1 MKTSEEMKKI
11 KAQSVSELASELAKS
26 KAKLTDL
33 KKDLAVGKLK
43 KTSDIKKTKK
53 NIARIQT
60 ILREKLEAELEKGE
74 AKEKN
79 AK

>member
-1 MKTSEEMKKI
+1 MRISEETKKI
-11 KAQSVSELASELAKS
+11 KAKSISELASELTKS

-33 KKDLAVGKLK
+33 KRDLAVGKLK